1 MNFFEFAEN
10 INRYS
15 VDKLVDDIQIA
26 IEKNA
31 KVLELQ
37 KNQWQEGKDS
47 NGNLLGLYS
56 YATEILSGGRKKK
69 GEPFDLYDT
78 GDFYKKTNLFGEQK
92 NNDITFFFDSDGTNA
107 GKLLERLGERIF
119 GLQQKNIDI
128 TTEIVQETMCD
139 LINKNLKLK

>member
-10 INRYS
+10 INRYP
-15 VDKLVDDIQIA
+15 VDKLVDDIQIS

-37 KNQWQEGKDS
+37 KNQWQEGKDF
-47 NGNLLGLYS
+47 NGNLLGRYS
-56 YATEILSGGRKKK
+56 YATEILSGGRKKR

-78 GDFYKKTNLFGEQK
+78 GDFYRKTNLFGEQK
-92 NNDITFFFDSDGTNA
+92 NNDITFFFDSDGIVA